1 MFLTFFSLQG
11 GIFNFWCEV
20 GMCHFLDIMEGAM
33 LARTHFRTPD
43 EGMLPPY
50 IPVDMHTYLYA
61 HTTVHASVAEMKG
74 THNGG
79 GEKKSLS
86 KDTTIH

>member
-1 MFLTFFSLQG
+1 
-11 GIFNFWCEV
+11 
-20 GMCHFLDIMEGAM
+20 MCHFLDIMEGAM

-50 IPVDMHTYLYA
+50 IRVDVHTLFISA
-61 HTTVHASVAEMKG
+61 HDETVASVAEMKG

-79 GEKKSLS
+79 GEKNPC
-86 KDTTIH
+86 